1 MSDVLSSYEKSCGN
15 FGFKSKYIPS
25 TMYSIARMIREP
37 VVCNRLNS
45 SENQFYFGIFLEK
58 TAYINYIHTYVNFSN
73 ERIIEMYF
81 KYISHIGK
89 KNI

>member
-1 MSDVLSSYEKSCGN
+1 
-15 FGFKSKYIPS
+15 
-25 TMYSIARMIREP
+25 MYCLPMKKVAA

-89 KNI
+89 KKYLISIIVAHI